1 MTAKECADVLG
12 RDGLHLSRV
21 GGRHCSQ
28 VIEEDV
34 YSWSEIA
41 YQQDVHW
48 NEDIRQ
54 PHSAEIDASSFDQ
67 CLAAAVEPVSDQ
79 NVQASK
85 QPLYSEIV
93 RLVDECARSARPCNH
108 RSNKHRRAR
117 RRKFTQHRQLK
128 VQRAPADTV

>member
-1 MTAKECADVLG
+1 MIEKFVKPCILFLYTIKECADVLG

-67 CLAAAVEPVSDQ
+67 WYLFQIYFNSAELISFLPV
-79 NVQASK
+79 
-85 QPLYSEIV
+85 
-93 RLVDECARSARPCNH
+93 
-108 RSNKHRRAR
+108 
-117 RRKFTQHRQLK
+117 
-128 VQRAPADTV
+128 